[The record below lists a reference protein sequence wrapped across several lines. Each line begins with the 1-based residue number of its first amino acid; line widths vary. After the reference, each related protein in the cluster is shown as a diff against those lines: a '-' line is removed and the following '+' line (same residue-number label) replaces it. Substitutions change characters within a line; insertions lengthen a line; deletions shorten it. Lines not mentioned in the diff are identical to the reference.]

1 MKQVI
6 LSWRCIITVLGSLL
20 TLGGTAMA
28 QDLHRIAYWRTHYQE
43 LLPQSDPR
51 AARAHEIFAQILQ
64 VAGTPRG
71 VVPRLL
77 VLKEDPWGIP
87 LPVALQDG
95 WIVASKGVL
104 DFCYRVP
111 RLGDDRLAFVLG
123 HELAHL
129 VQDHFWHLKFFQA
142 MQAPSDQVKPQSA
155 QLSLPPENL
164 QHQELQADTN
174 GMIYAAMAGFNPQAI
189 VTRDHAVNFFQ
200 EWIESREPN
209 RIGRRPDA
217 ASHPTSQRRAEALT
231 AALQRVVNQT
241 VAFQIGLWL
250 TYAGDYEQAIQAFEY
265 FLELFPSREVYH
277 NLGLSHHQLALQ
289 AYQVWKPHTP
299 ILPFHLPLILDPVT
313 RASQIYLSAQAQRSG
328 GQAAPQE
335 VFRQHLEKAI
345 ERYRQAMEQNHGY
358 LPSAINLANAFIIR
372 GVQSKGRGLFN
383 ADFVEAQ
390 AALATWSGSW
400 RYHQVASTEL
410 VEHKRYAGKG
420 RPSAKSP
427 IKAIEWQIQAEVR
440 PDTEA
445 IRLRKQHKGC
455 FVLGTTIAAEDL
467 SDQEVIT
474 AYKAQS
480 QVEGGF
486 RFLKDPLFF
495 VSSLFVK
502 KPTRIQGLL
511 MVMTLALLVYSVA
524 QRRLRQALG
533 RQNESLPNQIKQPT
547 QRPTLRWVFQLL
559 EGIHRVRVIV
569 QDQVHDLIEGLNEVQ
584 IKILRM
590 FGQEVCQIY
599 QISSG

>member
-1 MKQVI
+1 MKQVL
-6 LSWRCIITVLGSLL
+6 LSWRCIIAVLGSLL

-142 MQAPSDQVKPQSA
+142 MQAPIAPVRPQSA
-155 QLSLPPENL
+155 QLALPPENL

-189 VTRDHAVNFFQ
+189 VSRDHAVNFFQ

-345 ERYRQAMEQNHGY
+345 ERYRHAMEQNHGY
-358 LPSAINLANAFIIR
+358 LPSAINLANALIIR

-383 ADFVEAQ
+383 ADFMEAQ
-390 AALATWSGSW
+390 AILMRAREAHPNNAQLLNTLGAALFYAERAPEAKTLFAHA
-400 RYHQVASTEL
+400 RTLAPADVAPLFNLKYLAE
-410 VEHKRYAGKG
+410 RDP
-420 RPSAKSP
+420 RSA
-427 IKAIEWQIQAEVR
+427 E
-440 PDTEA
+440 T
-445 IRLRKQHKGC
+445 QHYQRAYRQLIPQKK
-455 FVLGTTIAAEDL
+455 TTAAAAEPQIENVMGVAVGHFTDEVPTSWDQPTT
-467 SDQEVIT
+467 SDVYL
-474 AYKAQS
+474 ADRRWRVMMYPS
-480 QVEGGF
+480 G
-486 RFLKDPLFF
+486 
-495 VSSLFVK
+495 
-502 KPTRIQGLL
+502 
-511 MVMTLALLVYSVA
+511 VMTLSQGDEILMLMAQQGFKQSSVKGIRIGSRAQDIRTQYGEPSRRLDTAHGYSWSYDVHRIAFQLRHDRVMSWLVY
-524 QRRLRQALG
+524 
-533 RQNESLPNQIKQPT
+533 
-547 QRPTLRWVFQLL
+547 
-559 EGIHRVRVIV
+559 
-569 QDQVHDLIEGLNEVQ
+569 
-584 IKILRM
+584 
-590 FGQEVCQIY
+590 
-599 QISSG
+599 